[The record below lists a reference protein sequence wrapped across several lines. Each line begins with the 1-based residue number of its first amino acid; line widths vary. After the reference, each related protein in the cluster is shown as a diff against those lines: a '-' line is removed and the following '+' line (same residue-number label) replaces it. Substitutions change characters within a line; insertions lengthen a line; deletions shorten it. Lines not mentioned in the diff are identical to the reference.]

1 MERNR
6 AEVSICGT
14 NYVLSGEKS
23 EEKIDGAIATNMGLD
38 RAIRCGLDTG
48 ESVYDTRG
56 LLVLRCLFNW
66 RKDIWVF

>member
-23 EEKIDGAIATNMGLD
+23 EEKIKEIGKYVDDELRRTSKMLNSNPNYKCAVLAAVNLADGQQ
-38 RAIRCGLDTG
+38 
-48 ESVYDTRG
+48 
-56 LLVLRCLFNW
+56 
-66 RKDIWVF
+66 

>member
-23 EEKIDGAIATNMGLD
+23 EEKIKEIGKYV
-38 RAIRCGLDTG
+38 R
-48 ESVYDTRG
+48 
-56 LLVLRCLFNW
+56 
-66 RKDIWVF
+66 